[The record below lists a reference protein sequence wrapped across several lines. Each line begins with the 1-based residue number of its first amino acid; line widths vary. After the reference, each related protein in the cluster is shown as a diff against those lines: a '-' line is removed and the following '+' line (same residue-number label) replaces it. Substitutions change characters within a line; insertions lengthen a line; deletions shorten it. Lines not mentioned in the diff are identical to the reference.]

1 MTTVHLGA
9 GTAELQDDLPDLL
22 LRDLF
27 TPYGKRG
34 FIIHRREP
42 RFGQV
47 EATEATSPE
56 LPIVL
61 LPAEER
67 AQRAAVGAGLPV
79 PAFTAYVLMRD
90 APDLGTPGWLL
101 LVDGVRYH
109 PTGDARDEGMQGVLW
124 SVSLRSPQET
134 TGAV

>member
-1 MTTVHLGA
+1 MTTPHLGE
-9 GTAELQDDLPDLL
+9 GTADLQNELPDLL

-27 TPYGKRG
+27 MPYGKRG
-34 FIIHRREP
+34 FIIHRAEP
-42 RFGQV
+42 RLGQLEAV
-47 EATEATSPE
+47 ETTSPE

-61 LPAEER
+61 LPAEES
-67 AQRAAVGAGLPV
+67 AQRAAAGAGLPI

-101 LVDGVRYH
+101 LVDGMRYH